1 MPQTGGMAVLQKPS
15 HSSSLD
21 PEGMLLICHSTA
33 FGSQAALEV
42 WIGFQLLLHMIQ
54 EVLHREA
61 LTSLTPKNTL
71 SSAAHCSQ

>member
-1 MPQTGGMAVLQKPS
+1 
-15 HSSSLD
+15 
-21 PEGMLLICHSTA
+21 MLLICHSTA

-61 LTSLTPKNTL
+61 LTSLPPKNNPVL
-71 SSAAHCSQ
+71 CSPLLPMTAFRHPACSFCFSKHVMMP